1 MMIMDHVNIPT
12 ERNAY
17 TNINSNLKTCYFKHP
32 WTGQKFTIGLDHN
45 LELTELKRS
54 IDELVF
60 DNFGFR
66 EYDIVESGQEDREM
80 AQPIRYSHGEKLN
93 KYLCGGFYIRP
104 IGVPIPQ
111 SFIDNH
117 EARIRRRNAE
127 RNVVSNII
135 PNNQVV
141 PVTRIIQTPITLTAQ
156 SVQDQFVSR
165 FRRPQIFPFS
175 PVSPNLVSLSGL
187 ECGICYQT
195 YSVNNF
201 TPWTC
206 IHWKQCCTRCL
217 DAWTTQCIRV
227 GSEVT
232 CPMCRCQI

>member
-1 MMIMDHVNIPT
+1 MMIMDNINIST

-17 TNINSNLKTCYFKHP
+17 TNINSSLKTCYFKHP
-32 WTGQKFTIGLDHN
+32 WTGQKFTIELDYN
-45 LELTELKRS
+45 LELTELKHS

-60 DNFGFR
+60 NNFGFR

-80 AQPIRYSHGEKLN
+80 AQPIRYSYGEKLN
-93 KYLCGGFYIRP
+93 KYLYTAFYIRP

-111 SFIDNH
+111 SFIDSY
-117 EARIRRRNAE
+117 EARIRRRNGE
-127 RNVVSNII
+127 RNSVSNII
-135 PNNQVV
+135 SNNQVV
-141 PVTRIIQTPITLTAQ
+141 PLTHVIQISSTLTAQ
-156 SVQDQFVSR
+156 PAQNQF
-165 FRRPQIFPFS
+165 
-175 PVSPNLVSLSGL
+175 VSPNLISLSGL

-217 DAWTTQCIRV
+217 DEWTSRCFGV

-232 CPMCRCQI
+232 CPMCRCNI